1 MFTSLREDAKRAAKD
16 AVVFACVGMLIGL
29 LMAVALCFLT
39 FAAFV
44 WAEDQ
49 YGPVVAGSGLGAF
62 FLTFALAVFAVAS
75 LRRRSQSQRSQE
87 TRVELRQATA
97 SGQAPASGH
106 KSVAMAAG
114 TELLRLMGPRQNHS
128 SISAKCRDSWSSSGY
143 PTQEEQDR
151 RSKVKQRPGSLC
163 ARGLGA

>member
-1 MFTSLREDAKRAAKD
+1 MLTSLREDAKRAAKD

-49 YGPVVAGSGLGAF
+49 YGPVVAGAGLGVF
-62 FLTFALAVFAVAS
+62 FLTLAVAVFAVAS
-75 LRRRSQSQRSQE
+75 FRRRSHSQRGQE

-97 SGQAPASGH
+97 SG
-106 KSVAMAAG
+106 
-114 TELLRLMGPRQNHS
+114 
-128 SISAKCRDSWSSSGY
+128 
-143 PTQEEQDR
+143 
-151 RSKVKQRPGSLC
+151 
-163 ARGLGA
+163 